1 LQCENTKAKDERNN
15 LIGPKLVDKSAIQK
29 NDWSQRFQGGTTD
42 SNSYEPLGEA
52 LSLIK
57 QEYDF

>member
-1 LQCENTKAKDERNN
+1 